1 MANVLNIPPNG
12 TIKLYN
18 NIDIGNGRQPIFSS
32 RANQIAYY
40 NAHLAKTIDGMSYMR
55 MGDRIKIE
63 ATVDEMTNVNFM
75 SFVNRMGGTER
86 EIYCYIEPNWEYI
99 NNNTIAISYSVAS
112 FQTMM
117 FDLTFKP
124 GQIQREHM
132 SEADWQDA
140 VNRPY
145 INRHQLLTEEPL
157 PSGKNLEKLIRGS
170 ELGGRMKIM
179 PDQGSFE
186 TIDGDCWLILL
197 LANANFDDING
208 WAEIISS
215 VQSAG
220 GYYAEASYLSR
231 VPSVCATIA
240 MPYYD
245 TNKGPSDP
253 KLKTWRN
260 IFTTIEANALT
271 GNIMGLY
278 YVPKYY
284 VDCIFDNGMN
294 SSSSDAP
301 VNSPVV
307 AHMGYKP
314 DGYTPRNPKLYRY
327 PYSFIRVTSNDG
339 QTKEYACENF
349 TDQSEN
355 ASPSDFVFATIP
367 ILNGSPAV
375 CLAPYHY
382 KFDTDNNGNYLGGS
396 GTSWLGGLNL
406 EEGIVYSDI
415 PHIPYATD
423 GYVAY
428 LASQA
433 RSVVGSLTM
442 PDAIANTANS
452 LLSGISG
459 MLGVAQAFDTDSNAG
474 IGERVSAVQS
484 GMSQIQRAY
493 QSRGSTLLGYNTA
506 NNIVKNPVASV
517 GDSSAA
523 FDLGFSNALAS
534 TLTADNVT
542 PGSNTGF
549 LQYMKNPIRFKAVRV
564 VLRDDVVD
572 IYDRWFDYYGYASQR
587 IGVPYVVN
595 YFKGGADQ
603 PHFASVDGDTVTY
616 AKARVFCYGNSKA
629 PKMMCD
635 DIEQMF
641 ANGTLFVKKD

>member
-1 MANVLNIPPNG
+1 MATVKNIPPNG
-12 TIKLYN
+12 TIKLYGG
-18 NIDIGNGRQPIFSS
+18 IDIGNGRQPIFSS

-40 NAHLAKTIDGMSYMR
+40 NKHLVKQIDGMSYMR

-63 ATVDEMTNVNFM
+63 ATVEEMANVNFM

-86 EIYCYIEPNWEYI
+86 EIYCYIDPNWEYI
-99 NNNTIAISYSVAS
+99 NNNTIAISYSIAS

-117 FDLTFKP
+117 FDVEFKP

-132 SEADWQDA
+132 SEVDWQDA

-145 INRHQLLTEEPL
+145 IDRHQLLTDEPL
-157 PSGKNLEKLIRGS
+157 PAGKDLEKLIS
-170 ELGGRMKIM
+170 SSDLGFRMKMM
-179 PDQGSFE
+179 PGPGSFE
-186 TIDGDCWLILL
+186 TVDGDCWLILL
-197 LANANFDDING
+197 LANANFGDING
-208 WAEIISS
+208 WSDIIAS

-220 GYYAEASYLSR
+220 GYYAEATYMSR

-240 MPYYD
+240 MPYADMNESPD
-245 TNKGPSDP
+245 T
-253 KLKTWRN
+253 KLTTWRN
-260 IFTTIEANALT
+260 IFTTIEANTLT

-284 VDCIFDNGMN
+284 IDCVFGIGMN
-294 SSSSDAP
+294 SSSTDIP
-301 VNSPVV
+301 VDSPAVSYM
-307 AHMGYKP
+307 AYKP
-314 DGYTPRNPKLYRY
+314 DGYAPRNPKLYRY
-327 PYSFIRVTSNDG
+327 PYSFIRITSNDG

-349 TDQSEN
+349 TDQAG
-355 ASPSDFVFATIP
+355 ASPSSFFFAVIP

-375 CLAPYHY
+375 CIAPYRY
-382 KFDTDNNGNYLGGS
+382 RFATDNKSHYLGS
-396 GTSWLGGLNL
+396 SDVSWLGGLNL

-428 LASQA
+428 LSSQA
-433 RSVVGSLTM
+433 RSVVGSVTM

-452 LLSGISG
+452 LMSGISG
-459 MLGVAQAFDTDSNAG
+459 ILGAAQAFNPDSNTG
-474 IGERVSAVQS
+474 LGDRVSDVQS

-506 NNIVKNPVASV
+506 QNIVKNPVAYV

-549 LQYMKNPIRFKAVRV
+549 LQYVKNPIRFKAVRV
-564 VLRDDVVD
+564 VLRDDVVE
-572 IYDRWFDYYGYASQR
+572 IYDKWFDYYGYASQR
-587 IGVPYVVN
+587 IGVPYVVS
-595 YFKGGADQ
+595 YFQGGDDQ
-603 PHFASVDGDTVTY
+603 PHFAEVDGDTVTY

>member
-55 MGDRIKIE
+55 MGDKIKIE

-86 EIYCYIEPNWEYI
+86 EIYCYIDPNWEYI

-140 VNRPY
+140 VARPY
-145 INRHQLLTEEPL
+145 IDRHQLLTTEPL
-157 PSGKNLEKLIRGS
+157 PAGKDLEKLINAS

-186 TIDGDCWLILL
+186 TLDGDCWLILM

-220 GYYAEASYLSR
+220 GYYTEATYLSR
-231 VPSVCATIA
+231 VPSVCAMIA
-240 MPYYD
+240 MQYYD
-245 TNKGPSDP
+245 TTQGPSDP
-253 KLKTWRN
+253 KVTVWRN

-284 VDCIFDNGMN
+284 IDCVFDSGLDTA
-294 SSSSDAP
+294 SVGIPID
-301 VNSPVV
+301 SPAV
-307 AHMGYKP
+307 ASMAYKP

-339 QTKEYACENF
+339 QKKEYACENF
-349 TDQSEN
+349 TDQAG
-355 ASPSDFVFATIP
+355 ASPGSFFFAAIP
-367 ILNGSPAV
+367 ILNGSPSV

-382 KFDTDNNGNYLGGS
+382 MFDTDNNGGYLGG
-396 GTSWLGGLNL
+396 TDPSWVGGLNL
-406 EEGIVYSDI
+406 DAGITYSDI

-452 LLSGISG
+452 LLSGVSG
-459 MLGVAQAFDTDSNAG
+459 VLGMAQAFNPDSNAG
-474 IGERVSAVQS
+474 LGDRVSAVQS
-484 GMSQIQRAY
+484 GMSQIQSAY
-493 QSRGSTLLGYNTA
+493 KSRGSTMLGYNTA
-506 NNIVKNPVASV
+506 NDIVKNPVASV

-534 TLTADNVT
+534 TRTADNVT
-542 PGSNTGF
+542 AGSNTGF
-549 LQYMKNPIRFKAVRV
+549 LQYLKNPIRFTAVRV

-572 IYDRWFDYYGYASQR
+572 IYDRWFDYYGYASTR
-587 IGVPYVVN
+587 IGVPYVVS
-595 YFKGGADQ
+595 YFQGGDDQ